1 MSDNQAKKLY
11 IPGPVQVSD
20 DVFAAMAAPMI
31 GHRMPE
37 YATLHAS
44 VTGQLQ
50 QLLNTKDPVFLSTS
64 SAFGIME
71 GAVRNLVQKRCAN
84 FGNGAFSTKWH
95 DVTKRCGIAADLFS
109 AEWGQPITAA
119 MVDEALA
126 SGKYDAMTMV
136 HNETST
142 GVMSPLAEIAEVMKK
157 YPYVSFIVDTVS
169 SMTAVPID
177 FSALG
182 LDVCLA
188 GVQKAFGLP
197 PGLAVCAVSRN
208 ALDKAKATPNR
219 GYYFD
224 FEEFE
229 KADLKHNTPST
240 PCISLIYGM
249 DAQLKKMF
257 AEGLENRYQRHA
269 DMAAATQNW
278 LQQQGFGLFAA
289 EGYRSMTLTSGSNAA
304 GIDLDQLKKLA
315 GERGYAMDNGYGKI
329 KNKTFRIPHMAD
341 MTMADLNEYFI
352 LLEELLPQV
361 RG

>member
-1 MSDNQAKKLY
+1 MAKKLF
-11 IPGPVQVSD
+11 IPGPVEVSN
-20 DVFAAMAAPMI
+20 DVFAAMSSPMI

-37 YATLHAS
+37 YAALHQS
-44 VTGQLQ
+44 VTSQLQ
-50 QLLNTKDPVFLSTS
+50 TLLNTKDPVFLSTS

-95 DVTKRCGIAADLFS
+95 DVTKRCGIQADLFT
-109 AEWGQPITAA
+109 AEWGQPITAE
-119 MVDEALA
+119 MVDKALA
-126 SGKYDAMTMV
+126 GGDYDAMTMV

-177 FSALG
+177 FTALG
-182 LDVCLA
+182 MDVCLA

-197 PGLAVCAVSRN
+197 PGLAVCAVSRA

-229 KADLKHNTPST
+229 KNDLKHNTPST
-240 PCISLIYGM
+240 PCISLIYGL

-257 AEGLENRYQRHA
+257 AEGLDNRYRRHA
-269 DMAAATQNW
+269 EMAEATRNW
-278 LQQQGFGLFAA
+278 ITAQGFGLFAA
-289 EGYRSMTLTSGSNAA
+289 EGYRSMTLTSGAND
-304 GIDLDQLKKLA
+304 GRTDLEALKKRV

-329 KNKTFRIPHMAD
+329 KNETFRIPHMAD
-341 MTMADLNEYFI
+341 MTLADLQEYFA

-361 RG
+361 RS

>member
-1 MSDNQAKKLY
+1 MKKKLF
-11 IPGPVQVSD
+11 IPGPVEVSA
-20 DVFAAMAAPMI
+20 DVFAAMSSPMI

-37 YATLHAS
+37 YADLHKS
-44 VTGQLQ
+44 VTSQLQ
-50 QLLNTKDPVFLSTS
+50 TLLHTQEPVFLSTS

-95 DVTKRCGIAADLFS
+95 DVTKRCGIEADLFS
-109 AEWGQPITAA
+109 AEWGQPITPE
-119 MVDEALA
+119 MVDEAL
-126 SGKYDAMTMV
+126 STGKYDAMTMV

-142 GVMSPLAEIAEVMKK
+142 GVMSPLASIAEVMQK
-157 YPYVSFIVDTVS
+157 YPEVSFIVDTVS
-169 SMTAVPID
+169 SMSAVPID

-197 PGLAVCAVSRN
+197 PGLAVCAVSRK
-208 ALDKAKATPNR
+208 ALEKAKTTPNR

-229 KADLKHNTPST
+229 KNDLKHNTPST

-257 AEGLENRYQRHA
+257 SEGLQQRYERHA
-269 DMAAATQNW
+269 RMAGMAREWARK
-278 LQQQGFGLFAA
+278 QGFELFAA
-289 EGYRSMTLTSGSNAA
+289 EGYASMTLTSVRNTRGL
-304 GIDLDQLKKLA
+304 DLESIKKTL

-329 KNKTFRIPHMAD
+329 KNETFRIPHMAD
-341 MTMADLNEYFI
+341 MQPADLEEYFAV
-352 LLEELLPQV
+352 LEEVLPPV
-361 RG
+361 E

>member
-1 MSDNQAKKLY
+1 MAKKLY
-11 IPGPVQVSD
+11 IPGPVEVSA
-20 DVFAAMAAPMI
+20 DVFAAMSAPMI

-37 YATLHAS
+37 YAELHAS

-50 QLLNTKDPVFLSTS
+50 TLLNTKNPVFLVTS

-95 DVTKRCGIAADLFS
+95 DVTKRCGIKADLFS

-119 MVDEALA
+119 MVDNALA
-126 SGKYDAMTMV
+126 SGDYDAMTMV

-177 FSALG
+177 VDALG
-182 LDVCLA
+182 IDICLA

-197 PGLAVCAVSRN
+197 PGLAVCATSRP
-208 ALDKAKATPNR
+208 ALNKAKATPNR

-229 KADLKHNTPST
+229 KNDLKHNTPST
-240 PCISLIYGM
+240 PCISLIYGL

-257 AEGLENRYQRHA
+257 VEGLNNRYQRHA
-269 DMAAATQNW
+269 KMAETTRNW
-278 LQQQGFGLFAA
+278 MLQQGFGLFAA
-289 EGYRSMTLTSGSNAA
+289 EGCRSNTLTSGCND
-304 GIDLDQLKKLA
+304 GRTDLEQLKKLA

-341 MTMADLNEYFI
+341 MTMADLQEFFT

-361 RG
+361 RS

>member
-1 MSDNQAKKLY
+1 MVKKLY
-11 IPGPVQVSD
+11 IPGPVEVSS
-20 DVFAAMAAPMI
+20 DVFAAMSAPMI

-50 QLLNTKDPVFLSTS
+50 SLLNTKDPVFLATC

-95 DVTKRCGIAADLFS
+95 DVTKRCGIPADLFS
-109 AEWGQPITAA
+109 AEWGQPITAE
-119 MVDEALA
+119 MVDNALA
-126 SGKYDAMTMV
+126 SGDYDAMTMV

-177 FSALG
+177 FEALG
-182 LDVCLA
+182 L
-188 GVQKAFGLP
+188 
-197 PGLAVCAVSRN
+197 
-208 ALDKAKATPNR
+208 R

-229 KADLKHNTPST
+229 KNDLKNNTPST
-240 PCISLIYGM
+240 PCISLIYGL

-257 AEGLENRYQRHA
+257 VEGLDNRYQRHA
-269 DMAAATQNW
+269 EMAAATQTW
-278 LQQQGFGLFAA
+278 LQHQGFGLFAS
-289 EGYRSMTLTSGSNAA
+289 EGCRSMTLTSGEND
-304 GIDLDQLKKLA
+304 GNTDLEQLKKLV
-315 GERGYAMDNGYGKI
+315 GERGYAMDNGYG
-329 KNKTFRIPHMAD
+329 
-341 MTMADLNEYFI
+341 
-352 LLEELLPQV
+352 
-361 RG
+361 RGAFFVSKSTHCYSAALCRL

>member
-1 MSDNQAKKLY
+1 MAKKLF
-11 IPGPVQVSD
+11 IPGPVEVNA
-20 DVFAAMAAPMI
+20 DVFAAMSAPMI

-37 YATLHAS
+37 YAALHES
-44 VTGQLQ
+44 VTSQLQ
-50 QLLNTKDPVFLSTS
+50 TLLNTKDPIFLSTS

-95 DVTKRCGIAADLFS
+95 DVTKRCGIGADLFS
-109 AEWGQPITAA
+109 AEWGQPISAA
-119 MVDEALA
+119 MVDDALA
-126 SGKYDAMTMV
+126 TGAYDAMTLV

-177 FSALG
+177 FQALG

-229 KADLKHNTPST
+229 KNDLKHNTPST
-240 PCISLIYGM
+240 PCISLIQGL

-257 AEGLENRYQRHA
+257 VEGLENRYQRHA
-269 DMAAATQNW
+269 DMAQATRNW

-289 EGYRSMTLTSGSNAA
+289 EGHRSMTLTSGSND
-304 GIDLDQLKKLA
+304 GSTDLELLKKLA

-341 MTMADLNEYFI
+341 MTMDDMQDYFS
-352 LLEELLPQV
+352 LLEELLPQA